1 MSSVYSVV
9 NRIHFC
15 FVTLIECQSTKILK
29 KQGTG
34 KASCPF
40 LSSKR
45 HLRDQR
51 AANARILPRTACG
64 IKHKYYLYIVIRKA
78 LMYYRK
84 KTFYESKKHFIM
96 AVPVMRYQRYKDLS
110 DKSSPQK
117 YYLKQEP
124 GSSKT
129 ATIASIAKEIE
140 ITGAL
145 SAEDVTHVMQAFV
158 RQLKKSLVEGNKV
171 KVDGLGTFYI
181 TLTSAGTE
189 TEKECTVKGIRRVH
203 IRFAVD
209 NSLRL
214 ANDSTATTRGGENN
228 VSFYIKSETPS
239 GDGGDGDIVD
249 DPTA

>member
-1 MSSVYSVV
+1 
-9 NRIHFC
+9 
-15 FVTLIECQSTKILK
+15 
-29 KQGTG
+29 
-34 KASCPF
+34 
-40 LSSKR
+40 
-45 HLRDQR
+45 
-51 AANARILPRTACG
+51 
-64 IKHKYYLYIVIRKA
+64 
-78 LMYYRK
+78 MYYRK

-228 VSFYIKSETPS
+228 VSFYIKSETPF